1 MGLDIPRM
9 MGTDGLSPREQEVLR
24 LMAGGASRKEISAK
38 LGIAVKTVEFHRSS
52 AARKLTL
59 KSRSDV
65 VSYAIDRG

>member
-52 AARKLTL
+52 AARK
-59 KSRSDV
+59 
-65 VSYAIDRG
+65 